1 MNLDRGGFG
10 QGYEFTWL
18 REIALLN
25 HKREKNTDGAAP
37 PNTSRHHSG
46 NITEL
51 FNNIGT
57 RLHDDPQVLCAH
69 DNKCNH
75 HDLF

>member
-1 MNLDRGGFG
+1 MIICIAVWHKGSIELNLDRGGFG

-18 REIALLN
+18 REIALLY

-57 RLHDDPQVLCAH
+57 RLHDD
-69 DNKCNH
+69 
-75 HDLF
+75 LF